1 MRQSRFRKTKKF
13 TVKPAILLSE
23 NCSSDFLGR
32 PVKLKT
38 LVTRKIAKYVMTDT
52 DLFMQLYKHEDF
64 QSIPQNLRNEIFDTI
79 SLNCEHSNVLSHYQD
94 KEKLFLAW
102 KTFFSGTKLSLK
114 EFLGDH
120 WSKLV
125 FQHIIDSDGV
135 FDVNELVLQSNEV
148 NQVTFELYPNNNNSD
163 AKCPFQE
170 RLCFL
175 FELSENDW
183 KPDLGVFLS
192 KLPNLTHVT
201 LNDFCDDDTVS
212 LIGRHCHQLTYLCV
226 TLGPES
232 FSEQQLS
239 DDGFAD
245 LIDSQA
251 ERERPTLKEIN
262 IANCFTSTVTAKTI
276 INLGKVKS
284 LEKISLMW
292 SHFIWMDLSMKFLG
306 KAFTENRT
314 VKVLA
319 VKFGFDY
326 YESSNNFISLSKGV
340 NLISE
345 VFPALDEF
353 VVVNFYELNSEE
365 DLETL
370 KNKFGNKI
378 KVVNVKKC
386 RNLKKV
392 EEMFPLVR
400 KLELEIYMNPQV
412 DANLRFECL
421 ENLSI
426 NKEMFAI
433 DFQLIHDLL
442 SLSSHIKIFRV
453 SAVSMANY
461 NEEKFIRLFT
471 EKNHLQN
478 LESFSLVFRTSCEI
492 TKSFLYCLLDHCKRL
507 TKIENLLSWN
517 LQHLELERLR
527 ESGKSAMFAR
537 RSHWSLPWRGEDGR
551 MFEVEGQQL
560 GGTSVVSEDL
570 FDNF

>member
-1 MRQSRFRKTKKF
+1 M
-13 TVKPAILLSE
+13 
-23 NCSSDFLGR
+23 
-32 PVKLKT
+32 
-38 LVTRKIAKYVMTDT
+38 
-52 DLFMQLYKHEDF
+52 
-64 QSIPQNLRNEIFDTI
+64 
-79 SLNCEHSNVLSHYQD
+79 
-94 KEKLFLAW
+94 
-102 KTFFSGTKLSLK
+102 
-114 EFLGDH
+114 
-120 WSKLV
+120 
-125 FQHIIDSDGV
+125 
-135 FDVNELVLQSNEV
+135 
-148 NQVTFELYPNNNNSD
+148 
-163 AKCPFQE
+163 
-170 RLCFL
+170 
-175 FELSENDW
+175 
-183 KPDLGVFLS
+183 
-192 KLPNLTHVT
+192 T

-212 LIGRHCHQLTYLCV
+212 LVGRHCQQLVYLCV

-306 KAFTENRT
+306 KDFTENLS
-314 VKVLA
+314 VKVLT

-340 NLISE
+340 NLISQ
-345 VFPALDEF
+345 VFPALEDF

-370 KNKFGNKI
+370 KTKFGNKI

-392 EEMFPLVR
+392 EETFPLVR
-400 KLELEIYMNPQV
+400 KLELEIYMNPPV
-412 DANLRFECL
+412 DPNLRFECL
-421 ENLSI
+421 ENLCI

-433 DFQLIHDLL
+433 DFQLIHDIL
-442 SLSSHIKIFRV
+442 SLCKHIRIIKVNAI
-453 SAVSMANY
+453 SMSNY
-461 NEEKFIRLFT
+461 NEEKFVRLFN
-471 EKNHLQN
+471 EKSHLHN

-492 TKSFLYCLLDHCKRL
+492 SHLFLYCLFENCKRIR
-507 TKIENLLSWN
+507 KIENLLSWN
-517 LQHLELERLR
+517 LQHLDLDSLR
-527 ESGKSAMFAR
+527 QHGMAAMFAR
-537 RSHWSLPWRGEDGR
+537 RSHWSLPWKGEDGR
-551 MFEVEGQQL
+551 LFEVEGQHL
-560 GGTSVVSEDL
+560 HIGVSNVVAEDL